1 MKISV
6 CIGHGKSQSGQYDS
20 GAVASGYQEFKL
32 ARAIG
37 KYLKQELS
45 KYNCTVDL
53 INYDGDK
60 NLSERI
66 KYVNSKGYDLNMEL
80 HLNAGGGTGPEVYY
94 KHNSKQGKALAAAIS
109 KSIAT
114 NFGLKD
120 RGAKTK
126 LVSGQDYFGCVREI
140 KCMSFLVETVFID
153 TKGDRDKVIYASG
166 QEQCAKAIAAAVAK
180 YYGLKLKE
188 TPKPA
193 PTPAP
198 SPKPAPTPSPKK
210 SNTEIAKEVIQGKWG
225 NGAERKKRLE
235 DAGYDYAA
243 VQKEVERLLAEQ
255 KKPAKKSVDE
265 VAREVIAGKWGN
277 GAKRVYNLT
286 KAGYNYAAVQKRVNE
301 ILQGK

>member
-60 NLSERI
+60 NLAERI

-94 KHNSKQGKALAAAIS
+94 KHNSKQGKALATAIS

-114 NFGLKD
+114 NLGLKD

-140 KCMSFLVETVFID
+140 KCMTFLIETVFID

-166 QEQCAKAIAAAVAK
+166 QEQCAKAIATAVAK

-188 TPKPA
+188 TPKPT
-193 PTPAP
+193 PTP

-225 NGAERKKRLE
+225 NGAERKKRLK

-286 KAGYNYAAVQKRVNE
+286 KAGYNYVTVQKRVNE
-301 ILQGK
+301 ILKGK

>member
-37 KYLKQELS
+37 KCLKQELS

-60 NLSERI
+60 NLAERI

-94 KHNSKQGKALAAAIS
+94 KHNSKQGKALATAIS

-114 NFGLKD
+114 NLGLKD
-120 RGAKTK
+120 RGARTK
-126 LVSGQDYFGCVREI
+126 LISGQDYFGCVREI

-166 QEQCAKAIAAAVAK
+166 QEQCAKAIATAVAK
-180 YYGLKLKE
+180 YYGLGCKE

-193 PTPAP
+193 PT
-198 SPKPAPTPSPKK
+198 PTPSPKK

-225 NGAERKKRLE
+225 NGA
-235 DAGYDYAA
+235 
-243 VQKEVERLLAEQ
+243 
-255 KKPAKKSVDE
+255 
-265 VAREVIAGKWGN
+265 
-277 GAKRVYNLT
+277 KRVYNLT
-286 KAGYNYAAVQKRVNE
+286 KAGYNYVTVQKRVNE
-301 ILQGK
+301 ILRGK

>member
-37 KYLKQELS
+37 KCLKQELS

-60 NLSERI
+60 NLAERI

-94 KHNSKQGKALAAAIS
+94 KHNSKQGKALATAIS

-114 NFGLKD
+114 NLGLKD

-166 QEQCAKAIAAAVAK
+166 QEQCAKAIATAVAK
-180 YYGLKLKE
+180 YYGLGRKE
-188 TPKPA
+188 TPK

-210 SNTEIAKEVIQGKWG
+210 SNAEIAKEVIQGKWG

-235 DAGYDYAA
+235 AAGYDYAA
-243 VQKEVERLLAEQ
+243 VQKEVERLLAGQ

-286 KAGYNYAAVQKRVNE
+286 KAGYNYVAVQKRVNE
-301 ILQGK
+301 ILKGR

>member
-60 NLSERI
+60 NLAERI

-114 NFGLKD
+114 NLGLKD

-126 LVSGQDYFGCVREI
+126 LISGQDYFGCVREI

-166 QEQCAKAIAAAVAK
+166 QEQCAKAIATAVAK
-180 YYGLKLKE
+180 YYGLGRKE

-193 PTPAP
+193 PAP
-198 SPKPAPTPSPKK
+198 SPKPTPTPSPKK

-235 DAGYDYAA
+235 NAGYDYAA
-243 VQKEVERLLAEQ
+243 VQKEVERLLAKQ

-286 KAGYNYAAVQKRVNE
+286 KAGYNYVVVQKRVNE
-301 ILQGK
+301 ILKGK

>member
-37 KYLKQELS
+37 KSLKQELS

-53 INYDGDK
+53 VNYDGDK
-60 NLSERI
+60 NLAERI

-114 NFGLKD
+114 NLGLKD

-126 LVSGQDYFGCVREI
+126 LVSGRDYFGCVREI

-166 QEQCAKAIAAAVAK
+166 QEQCAKAIATAVAK

-193 PTPAP
+193 PAP

-243 VQKEVERLLAEQ
+243 VQKEVERLLAGQ

-286 KAGYNYAAVQKRVNE
+286 KAGYNYVAVQKRVNE
-301 ILQGK
+301 ILKGK

>member
-37 KYLKQELS
+37 KCLKQELS

-60 NLSERI
+60 NLAERI

-114 NFGLKD
+114 NLGLKD

-126 LVSGQDYFGCVREI
+126 LISGQDYFGCVREI

-166 QEQCAKAIAAAVAK
+166 QEQCAKAIATAVAK
-180 YYGLKLKE
+180 YYGLGRKE

-198 SPKPAPTPSPKK
+198 SPKPTPSPKK

-243 VQKEVERLLAEQ
+243 VQKEVERLLAKQ

-277 GAKRVYNLT
+277 GAKRVHNLT
-286 KAGYNYAAVQKRVNE
+286 KAGYNYVAVQKRVNE
-301 ILQGK
+301 ILRGK

>member
-60 NLSERI
+60 NLAERI

-94 KHNSKQGKALAAAIS
+94 KHNSKQGKALATAIS

-114 NFGLKD
+114 NLGLKD
-120 RGAKTK
+120 RGARTK

-166 QEQCAKAIAAAVAK
+166 HEQCAKAIAAAVAK
-180 YYGLKLKE
+180 YYGLGRKE

-198 SPKPAPTPSPKK
+198 SPKPTPSPKK

-235 DAGYDYAA
+235 AAGYDYAA
-243 VQKEVERLLAEQ
+243 VQKEVERLLAKQ

-286 KAGYNYAAVQKRVNE
+286 KAGYNYVAVQKRVNE
-301 ILQGK
+301 ILKGK

>member
-60 NLSERI
+60 NLAERI

-94 KHNSKQGKALAAAIS
+94 KHNSKQGKALATAIS

-114 NFGLKD
+114 NLGLKD

-126 LVSGQDYFGCVREI
+126 LISGQDYFGCVREI
-140 KCMSFLVETVFID
+140 KCMTFLIETVFID

-166 QEQCAKAIAAAVAK
+166 QEQCAKAIATAVAK
-180 YYGLKLKE
+180 YYGLGRKE
-188 TPKPA
+188 
-193 PTPAP
+193 TPAP

-243 VQKEVERLLAEQ
+243 VQREVERLLAKQ

-277 GAKRVYNLT
+277 GVKRVYNLT

-301 ILQGK
+301 ILKGK

>member
-37 KYLKQELS
+37 KCLKQELS

-60 NLSERI
+60 NLAERI

-94 KHNSKQGKALAAAIS
+94 KHNSKQGKALATAIS

-114 NFGLKD
+114 NLGLKN

-126 LVSGQDYFGCVREI
+126 LISGQDYFGCVREI

-166 QEQCAKAIAAAVAK
+166 QEQCAKAIATAVAK
-180 YYGLKLKE
+180 YYGLGRKE

-198 SPKPAPTPSPKK
+198 SPKPTPSPKK

-243 VQKEVERLLAEQ
+243 VQKEVERLLAGQ
-255 KKPAKKSVDE
+255 KQPAKKSVDE
-265 VAREVIAGKWGN
+265 VAREVIAGKWGS

-286 KAGYNYAAVQKRVNE
+286 KAGYNYVTVQKRVNE
-301 ILQGK
+301 ILKGK

>member
-6 CIGHGKSQSGQYDS
+6 CIGHGKSQSGKYDS

-114 NFGLKD
+114 NLGLKD

-166 QEQCAKAIAAAVAK
+166 QEQCAKAIATAVAK
-180 YYGLKLKE
+180 YYGLGRKE

-198 SPKPAPTPSPKK
+198 SPKPTPSPKK

-243 VQKEVERLLAEQ
+243 VQKEVERLLAKQ

-265 VAREVIAGKWGN
+265 VAREVIQGKWGN

-286 KAGYNYAAVQKRVNE
+286 KAGYNYVAVQKRVNE
-301 ILQGK
+301 ILKGK

>member
-37 KYLKQELS
+37 KCLKQELS

-60 NLSERI
+60 NLAERI

-94 KHNSKQGKALAAAIS
+94 KHNSKQGKALATAIS

-114 NFGLKD
+114 NLGLKD

-166 QEQCAKAIAAAVAK
+166 QEQCAKAIATAVAK
-180 YYGLKLKE
+180 YYGLKLKDA
-188 TPKPA
+188 PKPA

-198 SPKPAPTPSPKK
+198 SPKPTPSPKK

-235 DAGYDYAA
+235 NAGYDYAA
-243 VQKEVERLLAEQ
+243 VQKEVERLLAKQ

-286 KAGYNYAAVQKRVNE
+286 KAGYNYVAVQKRVNE
-301 ILQGK
+301 ILRGK

>member
-6 CIGHGKSQSGQYDS
+6 CIGHGKSRSGQYDS

-60 NLSERI
+60 NLAERI

-94 KHNSKQGKALAAAIS
+94 KHNSKQGKALATAIS

-114 NFGLKD
+114 NLGLKD

-140 KCMSFLVETVFID
+140 KCMSFLIETVFID

-166 QEQCAKAIAAAVAK
+166 QEQCAKAIATAVAK
-180 YYGLKLKE
+180 YYGLGRKE
-188 TPKPA
+188 TPK

-277 GAKRVYNLT
+277 GVKRVYNLT

-301 ILQGK
+301 ILKGK

>member
-60 NLSERI
+60 NLAERI

-94 KHNSKQGKALAAAIS
+94 KHNSKQGKALATAIS

-114 NFGLKD
+114 NLGLKD

-140 KCMSFLVETVFID
+140 KCMSFLIETVFID

-166 QEQCAKAIAAAVAK
+166 QEQCAKAIATAVAK
-180 YYGLKLKE
+180 YYGLGRKE

-193 PTPAP
+193 PAP

-286 KAGYNYAAVQKRVNE
+286 KAGYNYVAVQKRVNE
-301 ILQGK
+301 ILKGK

>member
-60 NLSERI
+60 NLAERI

-94 KHNSKQGKALAAAIS
+94 KHNSKQGKALATAIS

-114 NFGLKD
+114 NLGLKD

-180 YYGLKLKE
+180 YYGLGRKE

-193 PTPAP
+193 PEP
-198 SPKPAPTPSPKK
+198 SPKPAPTPSHKK

-225 NGAERKKRLE
+225 NGAERKKRLK

-243 VQKEVERLLAEQ
+243 VQKEVERLLAGQ

-277 GAKRVYNLT
+277 GVKRVYNLT

-301 ILQGK
+301 ILKGK

>member
-60 NLSERI
+60 NLAERI

-94 KHNSKQGKALAAAIS
+94 KHNSKQGKALATAIS

-114 NFGLKD
+114 NLGLKD

-140 KCMSFLVETVFID
+140 KCMTFLVETVFID

-166 QEQCAKAIAAAVAK
+166 QEQCAKAIATAVAK
-180 YYGLKLKE
+180 YYGLGRKG

-193 PTPAP
+193 PTPTPAP
-198 SPKPAPTPSPKK
+198 KPTPSSKK

-243 VQKEVERLLAEQ
+243 VQKEVERLLAKQ

-286 KAGYNYAAVQKRVNE
+286 KAGYNYVAVQKRVKE
-301 ILQGK
+301 ILRGK

>member
-60 NLSERI
+60 NLAERI

-94 KHNSKQGKALAAAIS
+94 KHNSKQGKALATAIS

-114 NFGLKD
+114 NLGLKD

-166 QEQCAKAIAAAVAK
+166 QEQCAKAIATAVAK
-180 YYGLKLKE
+180 YYGLGRKE

-198 SPKPAPTPSPKK
+198 SPKPTPSPKK

-243 VQKEVERLLAEQ
+243 VQKEVERLLAKQ

-286 KAGYNYAAVQKRVNE
+286 KAGYNYVAVQKRVNE
-301 ILQGK
+301 ILKGK

>member
-37 KYLKQELS
+37 KCLKQELS

-60 NLSERI
+60 SLAERI

-114 NFGLKD
+114 NLGLKN

-126 LVSGQDYFGCVREI
+126 LISGQDYFGCVREI

-166 QEQCAKAIAAAVAK
+166 QEQCAKAIATAVAK
-180 YYGLKLKE
+180 YYGLGRKE

-198 SPKPAPTPSPKK
+198 SPKPTPSPKK

-235 DAGYDYAA
+235 NAGYDYAA

-286 KAGYNYAAVQKRVNE
+286 KAGYNYVAVQKRVNE
-301 ILQGK
+301 ILKGK

>member
-60 NLSERI
+60 NLAERI

-94 KHNSKQGKALAAAIS
+94 KHNSKQGKALATAIS

-114 NFGLKD
+114 NLGLKD

-166 QEQCAKAIAAAVAK
+166 QEQCAKAIATAVAK
-180 YYGLKLKE
+180 YYGLGRKE

-193 PTPAP
+193 PTPTP

-255 KKPAKKSVDE
+255 KRPAKKSVDE

-277 GAKRVYNLT
+277 GVKRVYNLT
-286 KAGYNYAAVQKRVNE
+286 KAGYNYVAVQKRVNE
-301 ILQGK
+301 ILKGK

>member
-37 KYLKQELS
+37 KCLKQELS

-60 NLSERI
+60 NLAERI

-94 KHNSKQGKALAAAIS
+94 KHNSKQGKALATTIS

-114 NFGLKD
+114 NLGLKD

-140 KCMSFLVETVFID
+140 KCMSFLIETVFID

-166 QEQCAKAIAAAVAK
+166 QEQCAKAIATAVAK
-180 YYGLKLKE
+180 YYGLGRKE
-188 TPKPA
+188 TPK

-198 SPKPAPTPSPKK
+198 SPKPAPTPSHKK

-235 DAGYDYAA
+235 AAGYDYAA
-243 VQKEVERLLAEQ
+243 VQKEVERLLAKQ

-286 KAGYNYAAVQKRVNE
+286 KAGYNYVAVQKRVNE
-301 ILQGK
+301 ILKGK

>member
-60 NLSERI
+60 NLAERI

-94 KHNSKQGKALAAAIS
+94 KHNSKQGKALATAIS

-114 NFGLKD
+114 NLGLKD

-140 KCMSFLVETVFID
+140 KCMTFLIETVFID

-166 QEQCAKAIAAAVAK
+166 QEQCAKAIATAVAK
-180 YYGLKLKE
+180 YYGLGRKE

-193 PTPAP
+193 PTPMP
-198 SPKPAPTPSPKK
+198 SPKPTPSPKK

-286 KAGYNYAAVQKRVNE
+286 KAGYNYVAVQKRVNE
-301 ILQGK
+301 ILKGK

>member
-60 NLSERI
+60 NLAERI

-94 KHNSKQGKALAAAIS
+94 KHNSKQGKALATAIS

-114 NFGLKD
+114 NLGLKD

-166 QEQCAKAIAAAVAK
+166 QEQCAKAIATAVAK
-180 YYGLKLKE
+180 YYGLGRKE

-193 PTPAP
+193 PTPMP
-198 SPKPAPTPSPKK
+198 SPKPTPSPKK

-286 KAGYNYAAVQKRVNE
+286 KAGYNYVAVQKRVNE
-301 ILQGK
+301 ILKGK

>member
-60 NLSERI
+60 NLAERI

-94 KHNSKQGKALAAAIS
+94 KHNSKQGKALATAIS

-114 NFGLKD
+114 NLGLKD

-166 QEQCAKAIAAAVAK
+166 QEQCAKAIATAVAK
-180 YYGLKLKE
+180 YYGLGRKE

-193 PTPAP
+193 P
-198 SPKPAPTPSPKK
+198 SPKPTPSPKK

-243 VQKEVERLLAEQ
+243 VQKEVERLLAKQ

-286 KAGYNYAAVQKRVNE
+286 KAGYNYVAVQKRVNE
-301 ILQGK
+301 ILKGK

>member
-37 KYLKQELS
+37 KCLKQELS

-60 NLSERI
+60 NLAERI

-94 KHNSKQGKALAAAIS
+94 KHNSKQGKALATAIS

-114 NFGLKD
+114 NLGLKD
-120 RGAKTK
+120 RGARTK

-166 QEQCAKAIAAAVAK
+166 QEQCAKAIATAVAK
-180 YYGLKLKE
+180 YYGLGRKE

-198 SPKPAPTPSPKK
+198 SPKPTPSSKK

-235 DAGYDYAA
+235 AAGYDYAA
-243 VQKEVERLLAEQ
+243 VQKEVERLLAGQ

-286 KAGYNYAAVQKRVNE
+286 KAGYNYVAVQKRVNE
-301 ILQGK
+301 ILRGK

>member
-37 KYLKQELS
+37 KCLKQELS

-60 NLSERI
+60 NLAERI

-114 NFGLKD
+114 NLGLKD
-120 RGAKTK
+120 RGARTK
-126 LVSGQDYFGCVREI
+126 LISGQDYFGCVREI

-166 QEQCAKAIAAAVAK
+166 QEQCAKAIATAVAK
-180 YYGLKLKE
+180 YYGLGRKE

-198 SPKPAPTPSPKK
+198 SPKPTPSPKK

-243 VQKEVERLLAEQ
+243 VQKEVERLLAKQ

-286 KAGYNYAAVQKRVNE
+286 KAGYNYVAVQKRVNE

>member
-6 CIGHGKSQSGQYDS
+6 CIGHGKSQAGQYDS

-37 KYLKQELS
+37 KCLKQELS

-60 NLSERI
+60 NLAERI

-94 KHNSKQGKALAAAIS
+94 KHNSKQGKALATAIS

-114 NFGLKD
+114 NLGLKN

-126 LVSGQDYFGCVREI
+126 LISGQDYFGCVREI

-166 QEQCAKAIAAAVAK
+166 QEQCAKAIATAVAK
-180 YYGLKLKE
+180 YYGLGRKE

-193 PTPAP
+193 PTPTP
-198 SPKPAPTPSPKK
+198 PPKPTPSPKK

-243 VQKEVERLLAEQ
+243 VQKEVERLLAKQ

-286 KAGYNYAAVQKRVNE
+286 KAGYNYVAVQKRVNE
-301 ILQGK
+301 ILKGK

>member
-37 KYLKQELS
+37 KCLKQELS

-60 NLSERI
+60 NLAERI

-114 NFGLKD
+114 NLGLKD
-120 RGAKTK
+120 RGARTK
-126 LVSGQDYFGCVREI
+126 LISGQDYFGCVREI

-166 QEQCAKAIAAAVAK
+166 QEQCAKAIATAVAK
-180 YYGLKLKE
+180 YYGLGRKE

-193 PTPAP
+193 PTPTP
-198 SPKPAPTPSPKK
+198 SPKPTPSHKK

-286 KAGYNYAAVQKRVNE
+286 KAGYNYVVVQKRVNE
-301 ILQGK
+301 ILRGK

>member
-60 NLSERI
+60 NLAERI

-94 KHNSKQGKALAAAIS
+94 KHNSKQGKALATAIS

-114 NFGLKD
+114 NLGLKD

-166 QEQCAKAIAAAVAK
+166 QEQCAKAIATAVAK
-180 YYGLKLKE
+180 YYGLGRKE

-193 PTPAP
+193 P
-198 SPKPAPTPSPKK
+198 SPKPTPSPKK

-286 KAGYNYAAVQKRVNE
+286 KAGYNYVAVQKRVNE
-301 ILQGK
+301 ILKGK

>member
-6 CIGHGKSQSGQYDS
+6 CIGHGKSQSGKYDS

-37 KYLKQELS
+37 KCLKQELS

-60 NLSERI
+60 NLAERI

-114 NFGLKD
+114 NLGLKD
-120 RGAKTK
+120 RGARTK

-166 QEQCAKAIAAAVAK
+166 QEKCAKAIATAVAK
-180 YYGLKLKE
+180 YYGLGRKE

-198 SPKPAPTPSPKK
+198 SPKPTPSPKK

-235 DAGYDYAA
+235 AAGYDY
-243 VQKEVERLLAEQ
+243 
-255 KKPAKKSVDE
+255 
-265 VAREVIAGKWGN
+265 
-277 GAKRVYNLT
+277 T
-286 KAGYNYAAVQKRVNE
+286 AVQKRVNE
-301 ILQGK
+301 ILKRK

>member
-1 MKISV
+1 
-6 CIGHGKSQSGQYDS
+6 
-20 GAVASGYQEFKL
+20 
-32 ARAIG
+32 
-37 KYLKQELS
+37 
-45 KYNCTVDL
+45 
-53 INYDGDK
+53 
-60 NLSERI
+60 
-66 KYVNSKGYDLNMEL
+66 MEL

-114 NFGLKD
+114 NLGLKD

-126 LVSGQDYFGCVREI
+126 LISGQDYFGCVREI

-180 YYGLKLKE
+180 YYGLGRKE

-198 SPKPAPTPSPKK
+198 SPKPTPSPKK

-243 VQKEVERLLAEQ
+243 VQKEVERLLAKQ

-286 KAGYNYAAVQKRVNE
+286 KAGYNYVAVQKRVNE
-301 ILQGK
+301 ILKGK

>member
-60 NLSERI
+60 NLAERI

-94 KHNSKQGKALAAAIS
+94 KHNSKQGKALATAIS

-114 NFGLKD
+114 NLGLKD

-166 QEQCAKAIAAAVAK
+166 QEQCAKAIATAVAK
-180 YYGLKLKE
+180 YYGLGRKE

-193 PTPAP
+193 PAP

-286 KAGYNYAAVQKRVNE
+286 KAGYNYVAVQKRVNE
-301 ILQGK
+301 ILRGK

>member
-60 NLSERI
+60 NLAERI

-94 KHNSKQGKALAAAIS
+94 KHNSKQGKALATAIS

-114 NFGLKD
+114 NLGLKD

-140 KCMSFLVETVFID
+140 KCMTFLVETVFID

-166 QEQCAKAIAAAVAK
+166 QEQCAKAIATAVAK
-180 YYGLKLKE
+180 YYGLGRKE

-198 SPKPAPTPSPKK
+198 SPKPTPSPKK

-286 KAGYNYAAVQKRVNE
+286 KAGYNYVAVQKRVNE
-301 ILQGK
+301 ILKGK